1 MTHDPSTPSGDH
13 GPNYDGDRRQPRRQW
28 PTETTARDI
37 FSKIGIDIDDVD
49 EMREVAADLYWIRRQ
64 RRGHQD
70 RVKMT
75 WTSIISSLVAA
86 LVAAAGVIA
95 SNLWNKGSTH

>member
-1 MTHDPSTPSGDH
+1 LTNDPSPPSD
-13 GPNYDGDRRQPRRQW
+13 DRRGSRRQW
-28 PTETTARDI
+28 SPAEPTSRDI

-75 WTSIISSLVAA
+75 WTSVISSIIAA
-86 LVAAAGVIA
+86 MVAAAGVVF
-95 SNLWNKGSTH
+95 SNLWNKGSIH